1 MRSACFRVGEKVAWN
16 AFAIVDGFGQK
27 APPVH
32 AAKDLVDNIMA
43 EVRQADHEVSTPEG
57 ASSEELAYALQ
68 DSFTKALPQV
78 CHPLL
83 FAMLYGHFGYTLA
96 ANWVPGV
103 CLCPN
108 LHVPSY
114 CPYAFPACVALCGV
128 QASA

>member
-1 MRSACFRVGEKVAWN
+1 MIAAGKKVAWN

-32 AAKDLVDNIMA
+32 AAKDLVDNVMA
-43 EVRQADHEVSTPEG
+43 EVRQAGQVVSTPEG

-83 FAMLYGHFGYTLA
+83 FAPLYGHVDTPLLHIGSQLSVCACPRAFLLSACAFLA
-96 ANWVPGV
+96 CFA
-103 CLCPN
+103 L
-108 LHVPSY
+108 S
-114 CPYAFPACVALCGV
+114 PA
-128 QASA
+128 